1 MDKKE
6 TNLDNLNEIYHRI
19 REIFSNVKP
28 QKELSI
34 DELVQLYSHDDD
46 FLKDLHYINQSL
58 IDINNILIPI
68 NELYKEYSC
77 FFSIKLMIDYL
88 INNVELFIVNLSFI
102 ENLLVNFFHLIHL
115 KLLNHS
121 NYEKDYDEFFSYLE
135 KQKEFFYTKIHD
147 YDGDFQELIIEIN
160 NLLW

>member
-1 MDKKE
+1 MYIDMDKKE

-58 IDINNILIPI
+58 IDINNILDYEDVYYYKGKFYGTYLGLCD
-68 NELYKEYSC
+68 NEVFYRDTDDIVRYG
-77 FFSIKLMIDYL
+77 IK
-88 INNVELFIVNLSFI
+88 VC
-102 ENLLVNFFHLIHL
+102 
-115 KLLNHS
+115 
-121 NYEKDYDEFFSYLE
+121 
-135 KQKEFFYTKIHD
+135 
-147 YDGDFQELIIEIN
+147 
-160 NLLW
+160 